1 MNLSVADSVKIMET
15 VYIKTVEAG
24 DVYQTV
30 KVWAKVLKDLV
41 EYLKSRNIQFVVNS
55 APILE
60 NQDNPSPFVPKHFNL
75 VKIMYPAAG
84 IDALLTNFVG
94 GFEFGQFQ

>member
-1 MNLSVADSVKIMET
+1 MDT
-15 VYIKTVEAG
+15 VYFKIVEAG

-30 KVWAKVLKDLV
+30 KVWGHVLKELV
-41 EYLKSRNIQFVVNS
+41 EYLKARNIQFVVNS

-75 VKIMYPAAG
+75 VKIMYPATR
-84 IDALLTNFVG
+84 IDGLLTDWVG
-94 GFEFGQFQ
+94 AFEYGQYQ